1 MDQENSYYDDD
12 IRVAQRYQF
21 GWKVAVAGTDY
32 SGTDFNVEGALENV
46 SSKGALLN
54 VPQRLNPG
62 DQLDLL
68 IELPIH
74 RKCWMK
80 YPARVIRLDKQK
92 LPRGVAVI
100 FDTVIPAFLAG

>member
-1 MDQENSYYDDD
+1 MVKKNNYYDDN

-21 GWKVAVAGTDY
+21 GWKVAIAGTDN
-32 SGTDFNVEGALENV
+32 SGMGFNVEGALENV

-54 VPQRLNPG
+54 ITQRLSVG
-62 DQLDLL
+62 DKLDLL
-68 IELPIH
+68 IQLPVQ

-92 LPRGVAVI
+92 LPRAVAVI
-100 FDTVIPAFLAG
+100 FDTVMPAFLAF